1 MKITFVSLWACKL
14 FRQDEPQPFG
24 GAELQMYLLAKA
36 LARRHD
42 VEVQFVTRGAGKF
55 EIFDYQGI
63 RVYKLPFHASHRAR
77 MLFGTIDL
85 IRLCLR
91 LDTGVFLQ
99 RAGGIE
105 TGIVA
110 GCARLKK
117 RKFVFMTSSLRDT
130 DGTRQRLLG
139 PLWGWIYSF
148 GLRQSTTI
156 VTQTTEQQE
165 AMQRVHGLNSI
176 ALRSAHEIPEEIP
189 PHKSGILWVGRCE
202 KAKRPDILL
211 QLAQDFPALLFTMV
225 CPKANY
231 PDLFTEIRERAAS
244 LPNLTFYETL
254 PFEQTEALFAR
265 HQLYLNTSEHEGF
278 PNTFVQAFKWG
289 TPVISLFVDPDQ
301 CLTRNNMGFCAQ
313 GDIHALKNEILKL
326 SAPDSEKWKILQQ
339 NGRLYAQEQH
349 DINIIAEK
357 FLKLIK
363 SSLEQTG
370 G

>member
-117 RKFVFMTSSLRDT
+117 IRFYDVLCGHGWNPTAVTRSSV
-130 DGTRQRLLG
+130 
-139 PLWGWIYSF
+139 GWIYF
-148 GLRQSTTI
+148 L
-156 VTQTTEQQE
+156 TQ
-165 AMQRVHGLNSI
+165 
-176 ALRSAHEIPEEIP
+176 
-189 PHKSGILWVGRCE
+189 
-202 KAKRPDILL
+202 AKHHHR
-211 QLAQDFPALLFTMV
+211 
-225 CPKANY
+225 Y
-231 PDLFTEIRERAAS
+231 PDHRTAGGNAAGS
-244 LPNLTFYETL
+244 
-254 PFEQTEALFAR
+254 
-265 HQLYLNTSEHEGF
+265 
-278 PNTFVQAFKWG
+278 W
-289 TPVISLFVDPDQ
+289 
-301 CLTRNNMGFCAQ
+301 
-313 GDIHALKNEILKL
+313 
-326 SAPDSEKWKILQQ
+326 
-339 NGRLYAQEQH
+339 
-349 DINIIAEK
+349 AE
-357 FLKLIK
+357 
-363 SSLEQTG
+363 
-370 G
+370 

>member
-176 ALRSAHEIPEEIP
+176 ALRSAHRYPKRSRIKVES
-189 PHKSGILWVGRCE
+189 SGSDAV
-202 KAKRPDILL
+202 KKRKDPIFCCSS
-211 QLAQDFPALLFTMV
+211 QDFLLCFSLWYARKPT
-225 CPKANY
+225 
-231 PDLFTEIRERAAS
+231 IRFVYRNS
-244 LPNLTFYETL
+244 G
-254 PFEQTEALFAR
+254 AR
-265 HQLYLNTSEHEGF
+265 CQPSQPHLL
-278 PNTFVQAFKWG
+278 
-289 TPVISLFVDPDQ
+289 
-301 CLTRNNMGFCAQ
+301 
-313 GDIHALKNEILKL
+313 
-326 SAPDSEKWKILQQ
+326 
-339 NGRLYAQEQH
+339 
-349 DINIIAEK
+349 
-357 FLKLIK
+357 
-363 SSLEQTG
+363 
-370 G
+370 